1 MIKGSRPDTLAHRIG
16 ILLLPAML
24 LLGGCASTL
33 HVDAQRYG
41 HNGQWLKSVLTY
53 RKAVQEDPDNVT
65 LKYHLK
71 EAELQAAEFYY
82 QRGLKYQQAGN
93 LDEAIAEFQRAI
105 TAMPDY
111 TKARQALG
119 RALAK
124 KEADRH
130 YQDAQRYTEVDKNK
144 EAIKSLEAA
153 LAIDPDEP
161 KYRQALEVLKLQL
174 EGRTDGKLVL
184 SSRSPITLNFRKT
197 NLKTAFE
204 FVAKS
209 FGINVIFDNEVND
222 KPVTIY
228 ARDVTFEQAL
238 NLILATS
245 KTFYKP
251 IGPNTILIAPDT
263 AGKRG
268 QYEDYVIRTFH
279 LSAIKAARMAEI
291 LRGMVEPKKVIVNEE
306 INSLVV
312 RDTREKMTLIEQL
325 VANNDR
331 KPAEIIME
339 VEILEI
345 NRTKAE
351 QLGLDFGSRMTLTFP
366 EYPVADYIGDT
377 LAQGML
383 TLPQISFD
391 YFKQDVDAR
400 TLANPRV
407 RVINNQK
414 AQIHIGDR
422 VPLRSATVQDTT
434 GQIRYSYDY
443 KDIGIRLT
451 VLPDIHLDNSST
463 VKLALEVSSLGANLG
478 TDDEPAYSIGTR
490 NAETLMLLRD
500 GETAVLGGLIRDDER
515 RNVVRVPGLGD
526 IPVIGWLFSSLE
538 KSAGRTDVLLTITPH
553 VVRALDIP
561 EAQDLEFYSGTESA
575 YSSKPRF
582 AYFGQTADGNAR
594 PEFTTSSKGARS
606 TAAPRPLRTATAAGS
621 LPARASVHFS
631 APTYQTRAGEE
642 FEIVIKAAALDG
654 AAELPLQMLFDPQLL
669 EFVSAEAMDSRVGKI
684 EAGLADEAGVLK
696 LNLNLQGEPLDG
708 DTDLVRIRMK
718 GLGPGV
724 SYLVYRAVNYT
735 TTDGGTLPAAVKASR
750 VLVN

>member
-1 MIKGSRPDTLAHRIG
+1 MTQGTLFHRLIPRAALM
-16 ILLLPAML
+16 LLML

-33 HVDAQRYG
+33 QVEAERYG
-41 HNGQWLKSVLTY
+41 HQGQWLKSVLTY
-53 RKAVQEDPDNVT
+53 RKAVDENPDDVT
-65 LKYHLK
+65 LKYHLR
-71 EAELQAAEFYY
+71 EAELQAAEHYY
-82 QRGLKYQQAGN
+82 QRGQKYQQAGN
-93 LDEAIAEFQRAI
+93 LDEAIAEYQRGI

-111 TKARQALG
+111 TKTRQAL
-119 RALAK
+119 ALVLAQ
-124 KEADRH
+124 KEAERH
-130 YQDAQRYTEVDKNK
+130 YQDAQRYTELDKP
-144 EAIKSLEAA
+144 EQAIESLEAA

-161 KYRQALEVLKLQL
+161 KYRRAIEVLKLKL
-174 EGRTDGKLVL
+174 EGRGDGKLVL
-184 SSRSPITLNFRKT
+184 SSRSPITLNFRNT

-209 FGINVIFDNEVND
+209 FGINVIFDNEVNN
-222 KPVTIY
+222 KPITVY

-238 NLILATS
+238 NLILATT
-245 KTFYKP
+245 KTFFKT

-263 AGKRG
+263 SGKRG

-291 LRGMVEPKKVIVNEE
+291 LRGMVEPKKVIINDE

-312 RDTREKMTLIEQL
+312 RDTKEKMILIEQL

-351 QLGLDFGSRMTLTFP
+351 QLGLDFGSRLTLSFP
-366 EYPVADYIGDT
+366 EYPVDTFIGNT
-377 LAQGML
+377 LSQGLL

-463 VKLALEVSSLGANLG
+463 VQLALEVSSLGANLG

-515 RNVVRVPGLGD
+515 QNVIRMPGLGD
-526 IPVIGWLFSSLE
+526 IPVLGWLFSSLE
-538 KSAGRTDVLLTITPH
+538 QSSGRTDVLLTITPH

-561 EAQDLEFYSGTESA
+561 EAKDLEFYSGTEGA
-575 YSSKPRF
+575 YSSQPRF
-582 AYFGQTADGNAR
+582 AYFGRTADGNAR
-594 PEFTTSSKGARS
+594 PEFSTSSKGARS
-606 TAAPRPLRTATAAGS
+606 TAAPARPRPAAGNS
-621 LPARASVHFS
+621 ALPARASVYFS

-642 FEIVIKAAALDG
+642 FEIIVKAAALDG
-654 AAELPLQMLFDPQLL
+654 ATQLPLHMLFDPQLL
-669 EFVSAEAMDSRVGKI
+669 EFVSAEVMDPKVGKVT
-684 EAGLADEAGVLK
+684 AGLTDEAGVLK
-696 LNLNLQGEPLDG
+696 LELDLQGEPVQG
-708 DTDLVRIRMK
+708 DTELVRIRMK

-735 TTDGGTLPAAVKASR
+735 TREGSLRPAAVQASR